1 MNPFGSSPQLSP
13 SIILIRKNELEPPT
27 RRFFATA
34 RDKYAARVEPIMTRL
49 KKFWQRV
56 TDGMKL
62 NELWKQFQADAR
74 SSYRLYSQDV
84 DSTRTA
90 GVSKRKHFFNVARQF
105 FWAMLEKLTPA
116 RRVLLLLALVFL
128 FTNIGGSGQDNT
140 GAARVFWFSGSFWGG
155 LLLLVLVILEVADR
169 VVMKRDLQIAKE
181 IQVWLL
187 PASPPAVPGLEIAFA
202 TRPANTVAGD
212 YYDVFARPG
221 SASSGETFLIA
232 VADVAGKSIPAAMLM
247 ATFQASLKTLCTTPG
262 PLVELVGRMNTYA
275 SSNSQNGRR
284 FTTTFIAEYDPA
296 SRALSFVNAG
306 HNNPILRRQS
316 GNIERLQIGGVP
328 LGILE
333 NAPYESGSV
342 ILQSGDWLVIFTDG
356 VVEAENQQQEEYG
369 EARLFGVLQAGL
381 TYAPAALLNHI
392 LSDLDRFVANAPQ
405 HDDVTLM
412 LLRAG

>member
-1 MNPFGSSPQLSP
+1 MSSKAQRARPLP
-13 SIILIRKNELEPPT
+13 PPRNKYTGRREPVMV
-27 RRFFATA
+27 
-34 RDKYAARVEPIMTRL
+34 RVG
-49 KKFWQRV
+49 KFWQRV

-84 DSTRTA
+84 DSTRSA

-116 RRVLLLLALVFL
+116 RRVLLLIALVFL
-128 FTNIGGSGQDNT
+128 FTNVGGSGQGSN
-140 GAARVFWFSGSFWGG
+140 GEAHAFWFGGSFWGG

-181 IQVWLL
+181 IQAWLL
-187 PASPPAVPGLEIAFA
+187 PASPPFVPALEIAFA

-212 YYDVFARPG
+212 YYDVFARP
-221 SASSGETFLIA
+221 SSSSSGETFLIA

-247 ATFQASLKTLCTTPG
+247 ATFQASLKTLSTWPG
-262 PLVELVGRMNTYA
+262 TLVELVARMNAYA
-275 SSNSQNGRR
+275 CSNSQNGRR

-296 SRALSFVNAG
+296 SRNLTYVNAG

-316 GNIERLQIGGVP
+316 GSIERLDVGGVP

-333 NAPYESGSV
+333 NAPYESGTV
-342 ILQSGDWLVIFTDG
+342 TLQSGDWLVIFTDG
-356 VVEAENQQQEEYG
+356 VVEAENQRQEEYG
-369 EARLFGVLQAGL
+369 ETRLFAVLQAGL
-381 TYAPAALLNHI
+381 TYAPAALLDCI
-392 LSDLDRFVANAPQ
+392 MGDLDRFVANAPQ

-412 LLRAG
+412 LLRAA